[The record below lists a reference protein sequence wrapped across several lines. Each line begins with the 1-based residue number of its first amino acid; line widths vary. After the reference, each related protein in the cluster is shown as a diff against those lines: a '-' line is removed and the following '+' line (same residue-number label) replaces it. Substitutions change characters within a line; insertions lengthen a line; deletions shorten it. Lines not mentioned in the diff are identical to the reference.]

1 MSPVD
6 RSDRGPWE
14 GRTSIL
20 VPMPSYETP
29 GGDETT
35 STSRESWERCSA
47 LLRRSCALLC
57 LLLGWLM
64 RRALRSLHGAARR
77 LLGA

>member
-20 VPMPSYETP
+20 VPVPSYEAP

-35 STSRESWERCSA
+35 STSQDSRGRSLA
-47 LLRRSCALLC
+47 LLRRSCALLA